1 MKWSLWCLPFFLFAV
16 TIGTDAFSGPN
27 EAVLAGS
34 GTDVGVGLE
43 SPIVLAGANGHD
55 SVGAL
60 IPLPL
65 WPPAIGAHGAP
76 AKSWKRRSRFCC
88 VTMRQPSKARQ

>member
-1 MKWSLWCLPFFLFAV
+1 MKWLRCLPFFLFAV
-16 TIGTDAFSGPN
+16 TLGTDAFGGPN

-34 GTDVGVGLE
+34 KTDVRVRQE

-55 SVGAL
+55 SVGGL

-65 WPPAIGAHGAP
+65 WPSAIGAREVP
-76 AKSWKRRSRFCC
+76 AKSWKRRSRLCC